1 MSLTIVKEGIF
12 TTLQDLGREGS
23 RSLGVNPGG
32 VMDRTATR
40 IINTLLGNSENEG
53 VLEMHFPA
61 GEIRFDRDSVMAL
74 GGADMSPEL
83 SGKPV
88 SNWRT
93 VNVAKGDTLRFAA
106 KVKGERT
113 YLAVA
118 GGFQIDAWLGSKSTN
133 LTAAAG
139 GFEGR
144 RLRTGDKIEFNSEP
158 AAKSSL
164 AASASILPRYSR
176 FPTVR
181 FVRGAEFTDLTD
193 ASKES
198 FQTDGFVISTNS
210 DRMGFRLT
218 GEALSITNSSEM
230 ISSAVNF
237 GTVQL
242 LPDGRLIALM
252 AEHQTTG
259 GYPRI
264 AHVIERDLPL
274 LAQLGPNDGVA
285 FYEVDIEHA
294 ELLTL
299 EFDRELAMLKVGVE
313 FAHLWPEPLR
323 R

>member
-12 TTLQDLGREGS
+12 TTLQDLGREGF

-32 VMDRTATR
+32 VMDRAATR
-40 IINTLLGNSENEG
+40 IINTLLGNSDNEG

-61 GEIRFDRDSVMAL
+61 GEIRFDREGVIAL

-83 SGKPV
+83 SGKPI
-88 SNWRT
+88 SNWRMVT
-93 VNVAKGDTLRFAA
+93 VTKGDKLRFAA
-106 KVKGERT
+106 KTKGERT

-118 GGFQIDAWLGSKSTN
+118 GGFKIDEWLGSKSTN

-144 RLRTGDKIEFNSEP
+144 RLRTADTIKFDSESLRKI
-158 AAKSSL
+158 SL
-164 AASASILPRYSR
+164 AASPSILPRYSR

-181 FVRGAEFTDLTD
+181 FVRGAEFADLTD
-193 ASKES
+193 ASQNS
-198 FQTDGFVISTNS
+198 FQTDSFVISKNS
-210 DRMGFRLT
+210 DRMGFRLS
-218 GEALSITNSSEM
+218 GEPLSITNLREM

-237 GTVQL
+237 GTVQS
-242 LPDGRLIALM
+242 LPDGQLIVLM
-252 AEHQTTG
+252 ADHQTTG

-264 AHVIERDLPL
+264 AHVIARDLPL

-285 FYEVDIEHA
+285 FHEVNIEQA

-299 EFDRELAMLKVGVE
+299 EFDRELAMLRVGIE
-313 FAHLWPEPLR
+313 LAHL
-323 R
+323 